1 MAARFAEAEAAGAA
15 GLWVVD
21 HLFWGTPML
30 ECLCSL
36 AVATTATSRALLGSC
51 VLQLPLRRP
60 AALAKQVA
68 TLQLLSGGRLVLGVG
83 VGSHPGEYR
92 AAGADFATRGRDL
105 DQGLDRLRACWA
117 PAVAGEEAGSGE
129 GDGNGVDCYRQ
140 APVPVPVPVWV
151 GGSSPA
157 AIDRAAR
164 RGDGWVPLFIAPED
178 YRAGL
183 RRIRR
188 AAGRAGRDARRLA
201 AAVVVPVSLGA
212 TVERAA
218 ENGTRWLGALYRL
231 PPRAFARH
239 LVAGTARQCADR
251 LRRYRAAGAEHLV
264 AMVADDRS
272 IDQFAELAAALSD
285 DTDAPAAALPP
296 DGTIATPGS
305 TATAGH
311 RSDHPS
317 PSPIAPQ
324 RPQTLEVPA

>member
-1 MAARFAEAEAAGAA
+1 
-15 GLWVVD
+15 
-21 HLFWGTPML
+21 ML
-30 ECLCSL
+30 ECLSSL
-36 AVATTATSRALLGSC
+36 AVATTATSRTLLGSC

-92 AAGADFATRGRDL
+92 AAGADFATRGRAL

-117 PAVAGEEAGSGE
+117 PVVPGEQAGP
-129 GDGNGVDCYRQ
+129 GDGDGDDCYRQ
-140 APVPVPVPVWV
+140 APVPEPVPVWV

-164 RGDGWVPLFIAPED
+164 RGDGWVPLFIGPED

-183 RRIRR
+183 GRIRR
-188 AAGRAGRDARRLA
+188 AADRAGRDARRLA

-218 ENGTRWLGALYRL
+218 ESGTRWLGALYRL

-251 LRRYRAAGAEHLV
+251 LRRYRTAGAEHLV
-264 AMVADDRS
+264 AMVADDQS

-285 DTDAPAAALPP
+285 DTDAPASATPP
-296 DGTIATPGS
+296 EGTDATPG
-305 TATAGH
+305 TAGH
-311 RSDHPS
+311 HCDR

-324 RPQTLEVPA
+324 RPETLEVPA